1 MCKTRGQGKG
11 FVNSR
16 GIYDREKGFEI
27 IAFDVTQRYDGVQ
40 GFVITD
46 AELGKL
52 GGEVDRVAR
61 EKVTMNTIKCTVDLR
76 YCQRVRCVRCDDTY

>member
-1 MCKTRGQGKG
+1 M
-11 FVNSR
+11 NSR
-16 GIYDREKGFEI
+16 GIYDGEKSVKI
-27 IAFDVTQRYDGVQ
+27 IAFDVTQRYDCVQ

-52 GGEVDRVAR
+52 GGEEDRVAR

-76 YCQRVRCVRCDDTY
+76 YCQRVRCVQWGDTY